1 MVNKIDNLSPS
12 VVRRIEARS
21 AEARANTS
29 PEAAPARIS
38 LPSGKTLVERA
49 TDRAKSG
56 PDVDMARVSAVKT
69 AIARGEFSIDP
80 QAVARAFINME
91 SA

>member
-12 VVRRIEARS
+12 LVRRIEAR
-21 AEARANTS
+21 AADARTGKA
-29 PEAAPARIS
+29 PETAPARTS
-38 LPSGKTLVERA
+38 APAGKTLIEQAGERA
-49 TDRAKSG
+49 RSS
-56 PDVDMARVSAVKT
+56 PDVNSARVNDVKA

-80 QAVARAFINME
+80 RAVARAFINME

>member
-1 MVNKIDNLSPS
+1 MLNKIDNLSPS

-21 AEARANTS
+21 AEARAST
-29 PEAAPARIS
+29 PDAAPTRIS
-38 LPSGKTLVERA
+38 TPPGKTLVERA
-49 TDRAKSG
+49 SERAKSE
-56 PDVDMARVSAVKT
+56 PDVDMARVNAVKT

>member
-21 AEARANTS
+21 VEARANTS
-29 PEAAPARIS
+29 PEAAPARS
-38 LPSGKTLVERA
+38 STTPGKTLVERA